1 MTCRND
7 LTCADSTDTIAFNLN
22 INNNV
27 ITKEYDY
34 STVGDLQ
41 RWVPKYL
48 VFEIHEETDIKVIIL
63 TKSSF
68 KTGRKFLI
76 IKYLNVLGT

>member
-41 RWVPKYL
+41 RWVPKNL